1 MCIKYFKPG
10 VVVHVCNTSTQEAMA
25 EGLKGSKTKQPT
37 TLTTWKNDPAVMFLF
52 FFCAGD

>member
-25 EGLKGSKTKQPT
+25 EGLKGSKTKQT
-37 TLTTWKNDPAVMFLF
+37 NTLTTWKNDPAVMFLF